1 MSMMRASKIWVW
13 VMAVAVALVAV
24 AACDRPV
31 TSTDYF
37 DRGDAR
43 LKEGGYKGAIADFD
57 QVIRLQPDNAYAY
70 RNRGFAKVILG
81 QNQGAIADLKVALAL
96 AQSTGRRDLAA
107 ETEEMI
113 QIVEQE

>member
-1 MSMMRASKIWVW
+1 MIGPIRLQPDYVEAYNNRAV
-13 VMAVAVALVAV
+13 VRANLEQYQ
-24 AACDRPV
+24 D
-31 TSTDYF
+31 
-37 DRGDAR
+37 
-43 LKEGGYKGAIADFD
+43 AIADFD

-107 ETEEMI
+107 EAEELI
-113 QIVEQE
+113 QMVEQE